1 MLKDRCKI
9 FSEEGLYL
17 ALDLGGTNFR
27 VLLLE
32 LLHGTPIRE
41 EVKKYHISSDLRV
54 GSGIRLFD
62 YLAECVS
69 DFVIS
74 QGLQDVELPL
84 GKLESIY
91 ITFETS
97 GESRVRFLIALS
109 VVRSFSEITFCNSR
123 IIAIV
128 SSSSKNSI

>member
-1 MLKDRCKI
+1 M
-9 FSEEGLYL
+9 

-32 LLHGTPIRE
+32 LAHGTPVRE

-54 GSGIRLFD
+54 GSAIRLFD

-69 DFVIS
+69 NFVIA

-84 GKLESIY
+84 GKLESMY
-91 ITFETS
+91 IRLKCR
-97 GESRVRFLIALS
+97 GNHV
-109 VVRSFSEITFCNSR
+109 
-123 IIAIV
+123 
-128 SSSSKNSI
+128 

>member
-1 MLKDRCKI
+1 M
-9 FSEEGLYL
+9 

-32 LLHGTPIRE
+32 LDRGIPKRE

-69 DFVIS
+69 DFVIA

-84 GKLESIY
+84 GKLKSIY
-91 ITFETS
+91 ITFKAS
-97 GESRVRFLIALS
+97 KESRVRLLIIKSILKS
-109 VVRSFSEITFCNSR
+109 GYLKIIPNFMISE
-123 IIAIV
+123 
-128 SSSSKNSI
+128 

>member
-1 MLKDRCKI
+1 M
-9 FSEEGLYL
+9 

-32 LLHGTPIRE
+32 LDHGIPKRE

-69 DFVIS
+69 DFVIA

-84 GKLESIY
+84 GKLKSM
-91 ITFETS
+91 FKTS
-97 GESRVRFLIALS
+97 KESRVRRVF
-109 VVRSFSEITFCNSR
+109 NY
-123 IIAIV
+123 
-128 SSSSKNSI
+128 